1 MIDKD
6 KERDLRMN
14 IILFGPP
21 GAGKSTQAKRLA
33 DFYGIQHIS
42 TGDILRENIREGTEL
57 GLAARAYMDRGE
69 LVPDEVIIGIV
80 KNRLK
85 EKDCSKGFILDG
97 YPRTIPQADALSVF
111 LKEIGKHIDAV
122 INLEVPDKVLVD
134 RISKRFMCKCG
145 ESYHT
150 VSNPSKKGN
159 ICDLC
164 GAEIFQRADD
174 KEEAVQKRLNVYK
187 RQTQPLIDYYSK
199 KGILVTIGG
208 DQAIDEVFRNIK
220 AVTAKFA

>member
-1 MIDKD
+1 
-6 KERDLRMN
+6 MN

-57 GLAARAYMDRGE
+57 GLAAKDYMDRGE
-69 LVPDEVIIGIV
+69 LVPDEVLIGIV
-80 KNRLK
+80 KNRLM

-97 YPRTIPQADALSVF
+97 YPRTIPQADALSIF
-111 LKEIGKHIDAV
+111 LKEIDKHIDVV

-174 KEEAVQKRLNVYK
+174 KEEAVQKCLDVYK
-187 RQTQPLIDYYSK
+187 RQTQPLYRLLFKNRLLFK
-199 KGILVTIGG
+199 KGHPC
-208 DQAIDEVFRNIK
+208 NY
-220 AVTAKFA
+220 